1 MVTRVTLSAI
11 LLVGLLATACTGDFG
26 SKTTAAIQRPSTSPG
41 IVSTRPTPAA
51 QLAGPPGVLT
61 ATPAAQ
67 IPARI
72 PQPPQAMPPSPPRPV
87 IPLPGHPAIAVCGPI
102 PAVPTIR
109 SVLPAVCGGGFHP
122 AEVVTLTLIGRLGRL
137 TWLAV
142 VGPDGS
148 FRSAIPS
155 GYCRLLALSVTA
167 RGSRGSIA
175 SAPATALAYCRM
187 L

>member
-11 LLVGLLATACTGDFG
+11 LVLGLLGAGCIGDIG
-26 SKTTAAIQRPSTSPG
+26 SKPSAAIQRPATPPG
-41 IVSTRPTPAA
+41 IVSTGPTPTRQPTGALGA
-51 QLAGPPGVLT
+51 LT
-61 ATPAAQ
+61 ATPASQ

-87 IPLPGHPAIAVCGPI
+87 VPLPGHPAIAVCGPI

-109 SVLPAVCGGGFHP
+109 SVVPAVCGGGFHP

-142 VGPDGS
+142 AGPDGS

-155 GYCRLLALSVTA
+155 GYCRLLALSIVA
-167 RGSRGSIA
+167 RGSRGSLA
-175 SAPATALAYCRM
+175 SAPATALTFCRM